1 MPAEDRVDPTR
12 LNASMLDAT
21 LLDAVAARLT
31 RASVD
36 ALEASHDLLAHYP
49 DTGDASTQRAV
60 DTLIDQAAAALGA
73 LTDSLSK
80 ASGELMAAAARATAP
95 PTGQS
100 SPAGESSP
108 AKAGRRRGPVV

>member
-21 LLDAVAARLT
+21 MHDATLLDAVAARLT
-31 RASVD
+31 HASVD

-49 DTGDASTQRAV
+49 DTGDASTQRVV
-60 DTLIDQAAAALGA
+60 DMLIDQAAEALGA

-80 ASGELMAAAARATAP
+80 ASGELMAAAARATTP
-95 PTGQS
+95 PT
-100 SPAGESSP
+100 GESSP
-108 AKAGRRRGPVV
+108 AKAGRRRGPFV